1 MYFEIER
8 EGGDMN
14 RKRAAGLS
22 LVAVLIVIAVVVV
35 TLTGGTAV
43 TAKGGPRA
51 PGAAQLAKPPA
62 PGPEPLVPAAP
73 QAPLLTKAWTIMVYI
88 DGDNTL
94 ESYVCKDIDNE
105 LTNPGSN
112 ANVNVVCIADRG
124 TKKDNADG
132 GWTSTKVFY
141 CTPGMTAT
149 PANAVA
155 DWGER
160 DMGSPQ
166 TLIDFVTW
174 AKTNYPASHYSLV
187 FWDHSYCWYPDYY
200 NIRDDTSGGDALNPD
215 EQTAAMQ
222 AVGAVDVVAWDAC
235 QQAMAE
241 VASNWQPF
249 AKAMCASEDTVNWDG
264 LRYTS
269 VVTALQAN
277 PTMTAQQVADTMAS
291 TAQGD
296 GMTYSSTALDTRFD
310 SLVTAID
317 TWSVA
322 LKNGLPANKAAY
334 TAAWTATQGFADVSE
349 KDLYDAAYQIKARV
363 TDATIKAACDAVISA
378 VVADTPVNWT
388 NGSRKEARAHGIAI
402 WWPKTSLDFPYNPKT
417 DNDFLYYQT
426 KIALSARTHWD
437 EFLTAW
443 TVP

>member
-1 MYFEIER
+1 MLMQIKG
-8 EGGDMN
+8 EGGDMKH
-14 RKRAAGLS
+14 KRMAGLG
-22 LVAVLIVIAVVVV
+22 LVAVLIVIAVVVAS
-35 TLTGGTAV
+35 LTGGAAV

-51 PGAAQLAKPPA
+51 PGAAQLTKPPKPTA
-62 PGPEPLVPAAP
+62 EPLVPKAP
-73 QAPLLTKAWTIMVYI
+73 QAPLPTKAWTIMVYI

-94 ESYVCKDIDNE
+94 ESYVTKDIDNE

-112 ANVNVVCIADRG
+112 ANVNVVAIADRG
-124 TKKDNADG
+124 TKKDSADG

-141 CTPGMTAT
+141 CTKGMTAT
-149 PANAVA
+149 PANAIA

-160 DMGSPQ
+160 NMGSPQ

-174 AKTNYPASHYSLV
+174 AKTNYPASHYALV
-187 FWDHSYCWYPDYY
+187 FWDHSYSWYPDYY
-200 NIRDDTSGGDALNPD
+200 NIRDDTSGGDSLNPD

-222 AVGAVDVVAWDAC
+222 AVGPVDVVAWDAC
-235 QQAMAE
+235 QQAMVE
-241 VASNWQPF
+241 IASNYQPYV
-249 AKAMCASEDTVNWDG
+249 KAMTASEDTVNWDG

-277 PTMTAQQVADTMAS
+277 PAMTAQQVADSMAS

-296 GMTYSSTALDTRFD
+296 GMTYSSTALDVRFD
-310 SLVTAID
+310 NLVTAID
-317 TWSVA
+317 NWSVA

-349 KDLYDAAYQIKARV
+349 KDLYDAAFQLKAKVADVNIKA
-363 TDATIKAACDAVISA
+363 KCDAVMAA
-378 VVADTPVNWT
+378 VTADVTVNWT

-417 DNDFLYYQT
+417 VNDFAYYQAN
-426 KIALSARTHWD
+426 IGLAARTHWD
-437 EFLTAW
+437 EFLSAW
-443 TVP
+443 VAP